1 MNWES
6 PMAAQKSPDCDN
18 WVCLGEWGGG
28 ACVWDVASAWSYRDS
43 DSVPNTYHFIWLI
56 YLVSASFC
64 FMICKIWVASFVGED
79 ED

>member
-6 PMAAQKSPDCDN
+6 PRAAQKSPDCDY
-18 WVCLGEWGGG
+18 WGRGGG
-28 ACVWDVASAWSYRDS
+28 GRSVCVWDVASAWSCRDS

-56 YLVSASFC
+56 NLVSASFC
-64 FMICKIWVASFVGED
+64 LRICKIWVASFVGED